1 MGSSLMN
8 GAQWMILFI
17 KWTRLNP
24 DFEEIKGH
32 IILHQNEE
40 ANKEDV

>member
-1 MGSSLMN
+1 
-8 GAQWMILFI
+8 MILFI